1 MAISAGSYTVGAAGD
16 YLTWKAAFDDL
27 AGTLTGDLTFTQI
40 SDVTLSAQA
49 LIPDT
54 FDLAGYTFKITSNT
68 PPYGDPTAGWK
79 TYSTYAEDKVLLM
92 GFVLGA
98 GTVII
103 EHLYVIAQIDRTSSK
118 YLVAIRCE
126 QDGRVLEFH
135 DCLFD
140 QAGYIGKGIIVSR
153 TDFSTFPKLS
163 MWNCEIFGCIN
174 NFACKIADF
183 TYPSGSRMENCIAKT
198 TAQAAFQ
205 VTGAG
210 GAEYGIHVKNCVG
223 FAADNTWFLSN
234 APAVDGDNNGT
245 NLASL
250 PFGSG
255 NKLNLVEADE
265 FVSVNPAEADFW
277 KVKAGNLDNDGV
289 VPSIAGNTK
298 GIRDNDR
305 PGTDGL
311 YSIGSDEL
319 EEIIVYG
326 PVYTV
331 GPGQEFS
338 TIQSALD
345 QLWTDQGAATFTA
358 SQYIRVFAGT
368 YDENVEPN
376 AGLTPAYGIGYLFIL
391 EGDPAAALA
400 DVVVQPSSG
409 IGYTSACDQAML
421 RHLTIDCARSEG
433 DAVQATSGTVVFGVQ
448 DCDITSGTA
457 SGTGFSALNVS
468 AARSVLVEDS
478 VFTNDKAVGGGAA
491 VFVRPSGYH
500 TLFSRCMFHEIGI
513 SKNFYS
519 IYLPGGYS
527 SCRFTDCVFD
537 SLNACTHPVSPG
549 VASILDFVNCTFYE
563 TPIPIFAVGGG
574 QIQLV
579 NCISK
584 TSSVAL
590 IIYQSGDLPE
600 ETSTHFGPRV
610 VMRNNCFHGYSAFLY
625 DLAGNKTYA
634 EFIAL
639 NRVDASGDLDATDP
653 LLSNPGSGDF
663 SLQTGSPCRHAGH
676 GSGVTKDINGDPF
689 DPFHP
694 DIGAVST
701 GIGPNVAYSG

>member
-27 AGTLTGDLTFTQI
+27 AGTLTGYLTFTQI

-126 QDGRVLEFH
+126 QNGRVLEFH

-223 FAADNTWFLSN
+223 FSSANTWFLSN

-265 FVSVNPAEADFW
+265 FVSVDPAESDFW

-345 QLWTDQGAATFTA
+345 QLWTDQGAAYFSATQELRLYDDTYTEAVLFNA
-358 SQYIRVFAGT
+358 SLHPTSLYR
-368 YDENVEPN
+368 
-376 AGLTPAYGIGYLFIL
+376 L
-391 EGDPAAALA
+391 EIKAATGNSA
-400 DVVVQPSSG
+400 VVVTNNGQAEHSLDVNRVRCVFVEG
-409 IGYTSACDQAML
+409 IKIVSTVATKAGIFEL
-421 RHLTIDCARSEG
+421 GERSL
-433 DAVQATSGTVVFGVQ
+433 VRSCVFDMNNSPTTRGIYQ
-448 DCDITSGTA
+448 YWSH
-457 SGTGFSALNVS
+457 SL
-468 AARSVLVEDS
+468 LVEDS
-478 VFTNDKAVGGGAA
+478 SLVNIGEGASGVRAGAACVRRCSFSGSSTGIGCYLDFPIAWSVEACAFDGVAGVSVRLTSTILNATNIPIRILNCVFANLSGKNMISHWGTGHATFQVRDCIFHTCNYAFYFGGASA
-491 VFVRPSGYH
+491 DLDSDYN
-500 TLFSRCMFHEIGI
+500 C
-513 SKNFYS
+513 FY
-519 IYLPGGYS
+519 
-527 SCRFTDCVFD
+527 
-537 SLNACTHPVSPG
+537 NCTHIGRAENTDYDTLAAWQAFIDIEGASPD
-549 VASILDFVNCTFYE
+549 AH
-563 TPIPIFAVGGG
+563 
-574 QIQLV
+574 
-579 NCISK
+579 SK
-584 TSSVAL
+584 
-590 IIYQSGDLPE
+590 E
-600 ETSTHFGPRV
+600 
-610 VMRNNCFHGYSAFLY
+610 
-625 DLAGNKTYA
+625 
-634 EFIAL
+634 
-639 NRVDASGDLDATDP
+639 TDP
-653 LLSNPGSGDF
+653 LMTNPGAGDF
-663 SLQTGSPCRHAGH
+663 SLQPDSPCIHAGV
-676 GSGVTKDINGDPF
+676 GVGVTKDINGDPF

-694 DIGAVST
+694 DIGVVST
-701 GIGPNVAYSG
+701 GIGPNVAYSD